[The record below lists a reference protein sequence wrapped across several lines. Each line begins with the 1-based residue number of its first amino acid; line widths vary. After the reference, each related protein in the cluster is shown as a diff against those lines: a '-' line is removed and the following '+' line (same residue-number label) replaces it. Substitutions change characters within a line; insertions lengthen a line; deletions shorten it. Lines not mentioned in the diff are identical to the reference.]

1 MQAQKAP
8 TTAGLTVDLKRY
20 RIRIPGRTFE
30 MINNPDYFRFLV
42 NPESKGFVIECC
54 TEKTKGAY
62 ERSKVPTH
70 HGSYEL
76 TSISLIKEIAR
87 CAGFSGTTTI
97 KLKGHHIRGQE
108 ALFFRMEQCEEHT
121 TVN

>member
-1 MQAQKAP
+1 MQAQKTLP
-8 TTAGLTVDLKRY
+8 IAGLTVDLKRY
-20 RIRIPGRTFE
+20 RIRIPSRTFE

-62 ERSKVPTH
+62 QRSKVPTH
-70 HGSYEL
+70 NSSYEL
-76 TSISLIKEIAR
+76 TSISLIKEIVH
-87 CAGFSGTTTI
+87 CAGFSGTATI
-97 KLKGHHIRGQE
+97 KLRGHQIRGQD